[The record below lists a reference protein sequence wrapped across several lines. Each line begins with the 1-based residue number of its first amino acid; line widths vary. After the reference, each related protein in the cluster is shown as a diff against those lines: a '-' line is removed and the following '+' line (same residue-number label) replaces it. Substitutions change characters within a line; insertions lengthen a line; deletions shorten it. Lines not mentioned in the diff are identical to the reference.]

1 MKQYEKI
8 FVPDIEN
15 GDYWAQDEQDESK
28 PGYWLAPKENVIVLT
43 VEELREVWQNG
54 VFFGNGEGGNADQTD
69 TKNFKTFLQSKGIK
83 L

>member
-8 FVPDIEN
+8 
-15 GDYWAQDEQDESK
+15 
-28 PGYWLAPKENVIVLT
+28 LAPCSESEATHRVDGTLYRQEIYKIVLSA
-43 VEELREVWQNG
+43 EELREVWQNG

-69 TKNFKTFLQSKGIK
+69 TKNFKTFLQSKGIT